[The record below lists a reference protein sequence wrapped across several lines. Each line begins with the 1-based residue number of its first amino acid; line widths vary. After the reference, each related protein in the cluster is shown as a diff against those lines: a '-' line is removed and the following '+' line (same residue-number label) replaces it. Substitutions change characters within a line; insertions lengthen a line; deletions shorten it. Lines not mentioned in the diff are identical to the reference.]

1 MADSALRSGAVTPQ
15 DLAGAALPRT
25 GRDAARRVLDAA
37 SAQPVN
43 AFESGPRGLAMEAS
57 GGDWMPPVPITA
69 RAGTTVHADVGDPVA
84 RIALEAD
91 SHEFH
96 KERKHVMC
104 SPDWVREII
113 AWVCDNA
120 TGCRSAVRSSPDGAL
135 PSGPAAVRHAGQIT
149 RGRRWLR

>member
-1 MADSALRSGAVTPQ
+1 MADSALRSGAVTPH

-43 AFESGPRGLAMEAS
+43 ALESGLRGLAMEAS
-57 GGDWMPPVPITA
+57 DREWMPQVPITV

-84 RIALEAD
+84 RIALEAG

-96 KERKHVMC
+96 KERKHVRTDCWRLNEMVIAGWVVLRFAWERVMC
-104 SPDWVREII
+104 NPDWVREVI
-113 AWVCDNA
+113 AWV
-120 TGCRSAVRSSPDGAL
+120 VRQRARMSDCSSLIA
-135 PSGPAAVRHAGQIT
+135 
-149 RGRRWLR
+149 